1 MKINCYSLK
10 NEYSETAF
18 TGSITVSDG
27 DKVIGVI
34 GVDLLL
40 ANLTSMISSIE
51 LGYEGYPIIIDQD
64 GAAIVHPTMAG
75 ENLANE
81 TYISKML
88 DSSTDKHF
96 ETKIDDKNH
105 IIIYNDIPEIG
116 WSVGSIYNQK
126 NLNETVN
133 SIKKIIFLITVL
145 ILAIIFQSL
154 SNILNNHLLM

>member
-40 ANLTSMISSIE
+40 ANLT
-51 LGYEGYPIIIDQD
+51 PIIVDQD

-75 ENLANE
+75 GNLANE

-96 ETKIDDKNH
+96 ETKINDKNH
-105 IIIYNDIPEIG
+105 IIIYNDIPELG
-116 WSVGSIYNQK
+116 WSVGSIYKK
-126 NLNETVN
+126 N
-133 SIKKIIFLITVL
+133 
-145 ILAIIFQSL
+145 
-154 SNILNNHLLM
+154 